1 MEKITR
7 LFDILDYRKEKY
19 PNNPPVF
26 TAKLDG
32 QWIEHSLDEYIETS
46 RNVSYGLL
54 QLGIQ
59 PGDKVALISTSR
71 PEWNFLDM
79 GVQQIGA
86 VLVPIY
92 PTISEDDYRY
102 ILSHAE
108 VKLIFLEGPELLR
121 KISNIL
127 PELSHV
133 QKIFTFKKQN
143 ENTSNFQELVDLGK
157 ANPNPEKVQAIKDSI
172 KPTDMVTMIYTSG
185 TTGFP
190 KGVML
195 SHQNIITN
203 IYGTEYVLDERFTRS
218 LSFLPLCHIYERMM
232 NYLYQF
238 MGMNTYYAEN
248 IGKAVDNMKDARPHI
263 ICCVPRIL
271 EKIYDKIYRKGET
284 LKGIKKKIFYWT
296 LDFGTEYELQ
306 NNSWLYNL
314 KWKLADRIT
323 YGAIREIFGGE
334 CMKVVSG
341 GAAIQPRLARFFTCV
356 GLRLHE
362 GYGLTETAPVIAV
375 TTNDINGIKFGTAG
389 PPLRGIEVKIDPETK
404 DIICRGKSV
413 MLGYYKEPEL
423 TAEVIDKDGWFHTG
437 DTGLIEPEGQ
447 VRITGRIKSVFK
459 TSMGKFVNPEV
470 IEEKFKESPF
480 VLDMMVVGEGQ
491 KFAAALI
498 APDFEFLRDWQK
510 RHGINCATPQE
521 MIEDKQTLERYKKV
535 MEKYNKFFGETE
547 QVKRFKLVAD
557 TWSEANG
564 MLTPTL
570 KIKRRKVMSR
580 YQNEIEELFK

>member
-26 TAKLDG
+26 TAKQDG
-32 QWIEHSLDEYIETS
+32 KWVEHYLDEYIENAN
-46 RNVSYGLL
+46 NVSYGLL

-71 PEWNFLDM
+71 PEWNYLDM
-79 GVQQIGA
+79 GIQQIGA

-127 PELSHV
+127 PELTHV

-143 ENTSNFQELVDLGK
+143 ESTSNFQELVDLGK
-157 ANPNPEKVQAIKDSI
+157 ANPAPEKVQAIKDSI
-172 KPTDMVTMIYTSG
+172 KTNDLVTIIYTSG

-203 IYGTEYVLDERFTRS
+203 IYGTCYILDERYTRS

-232 NYLYQF
+232 NYLYQYQ
-238 MGMNTYYAEN
+238 GMNTYYAEN
-248 IGKAVDNMKDARPHI
+248 IGKVVDNLKDARPHI
-263 ICCVPRIL
+263 VTAVPRVL

-284 LKGIKKKIFYWT
+284 LKGIKKKLFYWT
-296 LDFGTEYELQ
+296 LDFGTEYDITD
-306 NNSWLYNL
+306 NSWFYNL
-314 KWKLADRIT
+314 KRKIADRIT
-323 YGAIREIFGGE
+323 YHAIRDIFGGE

-375 TTNDINGIKFGTAG
+375 TTNDIKGIKFGTAG

-404 DIICRGKSV
+404 EIICRGKSV
-413 MLGYYKEPEL
+413 MLGYYKSPEL
-423 TAEVIDKDGWFHTG
+423 TAEVIDEEGWFHTG
-437 DTGLIEPEGQ
+437 DTGIIEPEGQ
-447 VRITGRIKSVFK
+447 VRITGRLKSLFK

-510 RHGINCATPQE
+510 RHGINCSTPQE

-535 MEKYNKFFGETE
+535 MDKYNKLFGETE

-570 KIKRRKVMSR
+570 KIKRRKVSAR
-580 YQNEIEELFK
+580 YHDEIEELFK